1 MQHRQTHTLAIFG
14 SSRCVAPYADGL
26 KRILK
31 TRALADAFRCYHLRI
46 AIDFLIIGQGLAG
59 TVLAWNLIQRGR
71 SVIVLDREDESTSSK
86 VAAGLI
92 NPITGRYLT
101 KSWRADETL
110 PVPSPQ
116 WRRSPPLRSRV
127 RVAL

>member
-92 NPITGRYLT
+92 NPFVGMPAKII
-101 KSWRADETL
+101 
-110 PVPSPQ
+110 
-116 WRRSPPLRSRV
+116 PLRLQQIGRATRRAITV
-127 RVAL
+127 KKA